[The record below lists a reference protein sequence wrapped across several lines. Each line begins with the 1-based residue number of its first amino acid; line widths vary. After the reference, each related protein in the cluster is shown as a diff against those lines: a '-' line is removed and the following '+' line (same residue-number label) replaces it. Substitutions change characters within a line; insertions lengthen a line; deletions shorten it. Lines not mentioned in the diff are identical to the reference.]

1 MVRRITP
8 STAVSVL
15 VLSLL
20 FGISGCNTD
29 SAYRGAGASLDGSTV
44 ASPDGSTDT
53 TSFSGS
59 TSKTAIVS
67 WTPPTQR
74 TDGSAL
80 TNLAGYRVYYGKSL
94 NAMSRVLDIRNPGQT
109 SQFIDDLEKGT
120 WYFAV
125 TAYSADGL
133 ESEMSELAAKR
144 VM

>member
-20 FGISGCNTD
+20 FGITGCDTD
-29 SAYRGAGASLDGSTV
+29 SAYRGTGASLDGSTE
-44 ASPDGSTDT
+44 ASPDGSTGA

-94 NAMSRVLDIRNPGQT
+94 NAMSRIVDIRNPGQT

-144 VM
+144 VL